1 MKRVVAITFLNY
13 FVTGGLALTIP
24 LLLLERKVN
33 LAEIGFVISI
43 LPLVFLFVR
52 LLVAALADQLGW
64 APFFVLLNWP
74 GTFFSTTIYFLA
86 NSTFVF
92 FLGKI
97 VEAVKE
103 SSYWAVNRTAIFSL
117 SPKQKGK
124 AATRIS
130 AVISLSF
137 AVGSAVSGL
146 GITYMGFSF
155 TLGILI
161 IASSIMGIPAALLW
175 RTDKRDSKPKI
186 SSAIALL
193 DPRGRSKTFWLVSF
207 AMLFYSLALYPLGAL
222 LLPIF
227 MAQQLGYGYI
237 SIGMA
242 FMLYNVISFLVA
254 IFSLKIPLE
263 VGRVFVQSLSALFA
277 TFLLANSGVY
287 FPALFLILAVANG
300 LGLGFFESIIARAT
314 ENRATVSVDIGLL
327 HIPVRLAEFS
337 SVLGAGFVAQSL
349 GYMPVFVASGIFFA
363 AFSVLS
369 LYILKT
375 RAF

>member
-1 MKRVVAITFLNY
+1 MKRIVAITFLNY

-24 LLLLERKVN
+24 LLLLERNIN
-33 LAEIGFVISI
+33 LAEIGLVISI

-52 LLVAALADQLGW
+52 LLFAALADQLRW
-64 APFFVLLNWP
+64 APFFILLNWP

-86 NSTFVF
+86 NSTFAF
-92 FLGKI
+92 LLGKI

-137 AVGSAVSGL
+137 AIGSAVSGI
-146 GITYMGFSF
+146 GITYLGFST

-175 RTDKRDSKPKI
+175 GTNKSDSKLKI
-186 SSAIALL
+186 LNAIALL

-207 AMLFYSLALYPLGAL
+207 AMFFYSLALYPLGAL
-222 LLPIF
+222 LLPVF
-227 MAQQLGYGYI
+227 MAQELGYGYI
-237 SIGMA
+237 SIGIA

-254 IFSLKIPLE
+254 IFSLKTPLNIR
-263 VGRVFVQSLSALFA
+263 RVFVQSLVALLA
-277 TFLLANSGVY
+277 TFLLANSGIC
-287 FPALFLILAVANG
+287 FPAVFLMLAVASG

-314 ENRATVSVDIGLL
+314 EASTTVSVDIGLL

-337 SVLGAGFVAQSL
+337 SVLGAGFVAQFL
-349 GYMPVFVASGIFFA
+349 GYFPVFVASGIFFV

-369 LYILKT
+369 LYVLK
-375 RAF
+375 RSA